1 MSKALEVSENSFD
14 AEVINSKTPVLV
26 DFWASWCMPCIRQAP
41 IVDDIAAEFVD
52 KVKVVKV
59 DVDSNRA
66 LAAKFAIRGIPTL
79 LILNNGQVV
88 DRMVGVQPK
97 SAIAAKLNDVLGAS

>member
-1 MSKALEVSENSFD
+1 MSEALEVNENSFD

-41 IVDDIAAEFVD
+41 VVGDIAAEFAD

-59 DVDSNRA
+59 DVDSNQA
-66 LAAKFAIRGIPTL
+66 LAARFGIRGIPTL

-97 SAIAAKLNDVLGAS
+97 SAIAAKLNDVLGA

>member
-1 MSKALEVSENSFD
+1 MSNALEVGENSFD

-26 DFWASWCMPCIRQAP
+26 DFWASWCMPCKMQGPA
-41 IVDDIAAEFVD
+41 VDELAAEFVN

-59 DVDSNRA
+59 DVDSNQA
-66 LAAKFAIRGIPTL
+66 LAAKFGIRGIPTL

-97 SAIAAKLNDVLGAS
+97 STIAAKLNDVLGAS